1 MTRAAIYNRC
11 STEEESQRN
20 ALEIQAAE
28 SREIVLCNGWIPVE
42 QYIESQSGTT
52 VQGRKEYRR
61 LLEDMET
68 DKFEII
74 VIKSI
79 DRLMR
84 SARDWYIFLD
94 KLTKNHKRLY
104 IYIDR
109 KFYTPQ
115 DSLLTGIKAI
125 LAEDFSRE
133 LSKKIKNAHKR
144 RQEKQTGLNITTP
157 MFGWDKEG
165 KDSFR
170 INEKEAEAYRL
181 AFALVQE
188 GRGFYSLANIMYE
201 KGVRSKNGGRIS
213 DVQWRKMIYSPRACG
228 TVVLHTSE
236 YDFET
241 KKRVKIPKEEWI
253 YVENALPAI
262 VTKKYQEEV
271 LQVIAERAIK
281 NQRKEEKGITGQGRY
296 ALSGKI
302 YCESCG
308 NVYYRRKF
316 ISAGKTLLRW
326 KCATAVNQS
335 RTGCDNRN
343 VTEEE
348 IYEAIRKQAIGSS
361 LFMEFIE
368 KEKKGIRQ
376 EFLSAVQKVIC
387 QNSYGARE
395 AKLSKEEEK
404 LKKKKAALLQKLL
417 EGVIENETYREAD
430 LELTEKIKKIQEQL
444 KSINRK
450 EVEYSNYKVRLL
462 QMEAVLDDKAVD
474 TALAKGLLRSIDK
487 ITVCQDGTLSI
498 EFLPTF
504 HKNL

>member
-28 SREIVLCNGWIPVE
+28 SREIVLGNGWIPVE
-42 QYIESQSGTT
+42 QYVESQSGTT
-52 VQGRKEYRR
+52 IQGRKEYRR
-61 LLEDMET
+61 LLEDMER

-94 KLTKNHKRLY
+94 KLTRNHKQLY

-133 LSKKIKNAHKR
+133 LSKKIKNAHRR
-144 RQEKQTGLNITTP
+144 RQEKKTGLNITAP

-181 AFALVQE
+181 AFALVLE

-213 DVQWRKMIYSPRACG
+213 DVQWRKMLYSPRAHG

-236 YDFET
+236 YDFEA
-241 KKRVKIPKEEWI
+241 KKRVKIPEENWI

-262 VTKKYQEEV
+262 VTKRYQEEV
-271 LQVIAERAIK
+271 LQVIAGRAMK
-281 NQRKEEKGITGQGRY
+281 NQRKEEEGISGQGRY

-348 IYEAIRKQAIGSS
+348 IYGGICKQGRAEGFLPKEDEKAIK
-361 LFMEFIE
+361 
-368 KEKKGIRQ
+368 Q
-376 EFLSAVQKVIC
+376 EFLHVVQKVIC
-387 QNSYGARE
+387 QEKGGLDEIQLKRE
-395 AKLSKEEEK
+395 AER
-404 LKKKKAALLQKLL
+404 LKKKKRTLLNKLL
-417 EGVIENETYREAD
+417 EGVIENEAYREVD